1 MLTCLFLILCVTRPW
16 SVQLPP
22 QVFSTPIQTVTYS
35 MTLAEGLFAR
45 SAARAPNGTSVTI
58 ETDVAVA
65 GSVRRVCTSPS
76 PTATAGCWVREGS
89 LPSGVRGAPPPAA
102 LRCLCVSGLCLCNSL
117 RVCCQVTVTVDQSI
131 RTL

>member
-1 MLTCLFLILCVTRPW
+1 MLTCLFLFLCVTRHWP
-16 SVQLPP
+16 VPLPP

-76 PTATAGCWVREGS
+76 EVTRLLLRVAGC
-89 LPSGVRGAPPPAA
+89 VRGVHPLA
-102 LRCLCVSGLCLCNSL
+102 
-117 RVCCQVTVTVDQSI
+117 
-131 RTL
+131 